1 MINGSDRVFGRARS
15 GPETS
20 NPPEFAAPLRG
31 GLEGVPFQA
40 AAGIPFHVAV
50 ANKQLRKLARVA
62 EWREQIAELAG

>member
-31 GLEGVPFQA
+31 SLEGVPFQA

-50 ANKQLRKLARVA
+50 ASQFQSGGWVSFRAA
-62 EWREQIAELAG
+62 GTWRSAI